1 MNNTLTNSFLPQMQ
15 HHNAYI
21 KKQYAIFAGTG
32 VKLVDKCEA
41 IADLQ
46 QDN

>member
-1 MNNTLTNSFLPQMQ
+1 MNNTLPNSFLPQMQ

-21 KKQYAIFAGTG
+21 KKQYAIIARPG

-41 IADLQ
+41 IADMQ